1 MIYNKLVRDKIPEI
15 LERMGK
21 EPSCHTASSDE
32 YEQRLW
38 EKLTEEIG
46 EFKEVPCDEEMADI
60 LEVIGAIIEH
70 YGLDPYEVETAQQ
83 AKAGSRGSFK
93 QRTILEEVVEK

>member
-1 MIYNKLVRDKIPEI
+1 
-15 LERMGK
+15 MGK
-21 EPSCHTASSDE
+21 KPACHTASADE
-32 YEQRLW
+32 YEEKLW

-60 LEVIGAIIEH
+60 LEVMGAIIEH

-83 AKAGSRGSFK
+83 AKSGARGSFK
-93 QRTILEEVVEK
+93 QRTILEEVIEEWTL

>member
-21 EPSCHTASSDE
+21 KPACHTASADE
-32 YEQRLW
+32 YEERLW

-60 LEVIGAIIEH
+60 LEVMGAIIEH

-83 AKAGSRGSFK
+83 TKSGARGSFK
-93 QRTILEEVVEK
+93 QRIILEEVIEK